1 MAWTLE
7 APLTRPALRSS
18 FGGNSW
24 LRATRVFAR
33 NRLVLAGAIMVVLLV
48 VTAVFAGLIA
58 PYDPIANNVR
68 AALQPPSS
76 LYFFGTDRFG
86 RDVFSRVVFGSQ
98 LSLVVGLV
106 SVAISATCGTVLGLV
121 SGFFGGWVDDVIGRV
136 MDVLFSF
143 PALVLAIAIAATL
156 GPGINNAIIAIAVV
170 YAPLFGRVVRGPVLV
185 ERSKDYVEAA
195 RTIGAGPRRLIVRH
209 VLPNV
214 LSPLIVQVTLT
225 ISHAILLE
233 SYLSFL
239 GLGTQPPYPS
249 WGTMLQENRTF
260 LETAPWTSV
269 FPGLAIMLAVL
280 AFNLLGD
287 GIRDVLDP
295 RVRSSL

>member
-1 MAWTLE
+1 MDRTLE
-7 APLTRPALRSS
+7 APLTTPAIRTSS
-18 FGGNSW
+18 GTSAW
-24 LRATRVFAR
+24 RRTARVFAR
-33 NRLVLAGAIMVVLLV
+33 NRLVLAGAILVVLV
-48 VTAVFAGLIA
+48 VLTALLARLIA
-58 PYDPIANNVR
+58 PYDPISNNIR

-76 LYFFGTDRFG
+76 LYLFGTDRFG

-98 LSLVVGLV
+98 LSLLVGLV
-106 SVAISATCGTVLGLV
+106 SVAISATFGTLLGLT
-121 SGFFGGWVDDVIGRV
+121 SGFFGGWIDDVIGRV

-156 GPGINNAIIAIAVV
+156 GPGITNAIIAIAVV

-195 RTIGAGPRRLIVRH
+195 RALGVGSSRLILRH

-260 LETAPWTSV
+260 LETAPWTSL

-295 RVRSSL
+295 RVRSL

>member
-7 APLTRPALRSS
+7 APITTP
-18 FGGNSW
+18 G
-24 LRATRVFAR
+24 LRASVSTATWRHAVRVFAR
-33 NRLVLAGAIMVVLLV
+33 NRLVLAGAIMVVLV
-48 VTAVFAGLIA
+48 VLTALFAGVIA

-76 LYFFGTDRFG
+76 LYLFGTDRFG

-106 SVAISATCGTVLGLV
+106 SVAIAATCGTLLGLA

-143 PALVLAIAIAATL
+143 PALVLAIAVAATL
-156 GPGINNAIIAIAVV
+156 GPGITNAIIAIAVV
-170 YAPLFGRVVRGPVLV
+170 YAPLFGRVIRGPVLV

-195 RTIGAGPRRLIVRH
+195 RAVGAGSPRLILRH

-295 RVRSSL
+295 HARSL

>member
-1 MAWTLE
+1 MDRTLE
-7 APLTRPALRSS
+7 APLTTPAIRTSS
-18 FGGNSW
+18 GTSAW
-24 LRATRVFAR
+24 RRTARVFAR
-33 NRLVLAGAIMVVLLV
+33 NRLVLAGAILVVLV
-48 VTAVFAGLIA
+48 VLTALLARLIA
-58 PYDPIANNVR
+58 PYDPISNNIR

-76 LYFFGTDRFG
+76 LYLFGTDRFG

-98 LSLVVGLV
+98 LSLLVGLV
-106 SVAISATCGTVLGLV
+106 SVAISATFGTLLGLT
-121 SGFFGGWVDDVIGRV
+121 SGFFGGWIDDVIGRV

-156 GPGINNAIIAIAVV
+156 GPGITNAIIAIAVV

-195 RTIGAGPRRLIVRH
+195 RAVGVGSSRLILRH

-260 LETAPWTSV
+260 LETAPWTSL

-295 RVRSSL
+295 RVRSL

>member
-1 MAWTLE
+1 MA
-7 APLTRPALRSS
+7 
-18 FGGNSW
+18 
-24 LRATRVFAR
+24 RVLAR
-33 NRLVLAGAIMVVLLV
+33 NRLVLAGALLV
-48 VTAVFAGLIA
+48 VLVVLTALLAGAIA

-68 AALQPPSS
+68 AALQPPSA
-76 LYFFGTDRFG
+76 YYWFGTDRYG

-98 LSLVVGLV
+98 LSLLVALV
-106 SVAISATCGTVLGLV
+106 SVAISAGVGTVLGLV
-121 SGFFGGWVDDVIGRV
+121 SGFFGGWVDDVIGRI

-143 PALVLAIAIAATL
+143 PALVLAIAVAATL
-156 GPGINNAIIAIAVV
+156 GPGITNAILAIAVV

-195 RTIGAGPRRLIVRH
+195 RALGAGAPRLILRH

-214 LSPLIVQVTLT
+214 LSPLIVQATLT
-225 ISHAILLE
+225 FSHAILLE

-249 WGTMLQENRTF
+249 WGTMLQEGRTF
-260 LETAPWTSV
+260 LETAPWMSV

-287 GIRDVLDP
+287 GVRDVLDP
-295 RVRSSL
+295 RLRSL

>member
-1 MAWTLE
+1 MAVTLE
-7 APLTRPALRSS
+7 APLAGAVGRPRAA
-18 FGGNSW
+18 GGEW
-24 LRATRVFAR
+24 RRTARVLAR
-33 NRLVLAGAIMVVLLV
+33 NRLVLVGAVMVVLV
-48 VTAVFAGLIA
+48 VLTALLAGAIA

-68 AALQPPSS
+68 AALQPPSA
-76 LYFFGTDRFG
+76 LYFFGTDRYG
-86 RDVFSRVVFGSQ
+86 RDVFSRVVFGSRI
-98 LSLVVGLV
+98 SLLVALV
-106 SVAISATCGTVLGLV
+106 SVAVAATSGTLLGLA
-121 SGFFGGWVDDVIGRV
+121 SGFFGGAVDDAIGRL

-156 GPGINNAIIAIAVV
+156 GPGITNAVIAIAVV

-185 ERSKDYVEAA
+185 ERAKDYVEAA
-195 RTIGAGPRRLIVRH
+195 RALGAGSPRLLLRH

-225 ISHAILLE
+225 FSHAILLE

-239 GLGTQPPYPS
+239 GLGVQPPYPS
-249 WGTMLQENRTF
+249 WGTMLQEGRTF
-260 LETAPWTSV
+260 LETAPWTSI

-295 RVRSSL
+295 RVS

>member
-7 APLTRPALRSS
+7 APLTTPATRSS
-18 FGGNSW
+18 SGAAAW
-24 LRATRVFAR
+24 RRTARVFAR
-33 NRLVLAGAIMVVLLV
+33 NRLVLAGAILVVLV
-48 VTAVFAGLIA
+48 VLTALLARVIA
-58 PYDPIANNVR
+58 PYDPIANNIR

-98 LSLVVGLV
+98 LSLLVGLV
-106 SVAISATCGTVLGLV
+106 SVAISATFGTLLGLA
-121 SGFFGGWVDDVIGRV
+121 SGFFGGWIDDLIGRV

-156 GPGINNAIIAIAVV
+156 GPGITNAIIAIAVV

-195 RTIGAGPRRLIVRH
+195 RAVGVGSSRLILRH

-287 GIRDVLDP
+287 GIRDALDP
-295 RVRSSL
+295 RVRSL

>member
-1 MAWTLE
+1 MDCTLE
-7 APLTRPALRSS
+7 APPTTAAIRTSS
-18 FGGNSW
+18 GTSAW
-24 LRATRVFAR
+24 RRTARVFAR
-33 NRLVLAGAIMVVLLV
+33 NRLVLAGAILVVLV
-48 VTAVFAGLIA
+48 VLTALLARLIA
-58 PYDPIANNVR
+58 PYDPIANNIR

-98 LSLVVGLV
+98 LSLLVGLV
-106 SVAISATCGTVLGLV
+106 SVAISATFGTLLGLT
-121 SGFFGGWVDDVIGRV
+121 SGFFGGWIDDVIGRV

-156 GPGINNAIIAIAVV
+156 GPGITNAIIAIAVV

-195 RTIGAGPRRLIVRH
+195 RALGVGSSRLILRH

-260 LETAPWTSV
+260 LETAPWTSL

-295 RVRSSL
+295 RVRSL

>member
-18 FGGNSW
+18 SDAAAW
-24 LRATRVFAR
+24 RRTARVFAR
-33 NRLVLAGAIMVVLLV
+33 NRLVLAGAILVVLV
-48 VTAVFAGLIA
+48 VLTALLARVIA
-58 PYDPIANNVR
+58 PYDPIANNIR

-98 LSLVVGLV
+98 LSLLVGLV
-106 SVAISATCGTVLGLV
+106 SVAISATFGTLLGLA
-121 SGFFGGWVDDVIGRV
+121 SGFFGGWIDDLIGRV

-156 GPGINNAIIAIAVV
+156 GPGITNAIIAIAVV

-195 RTIGAGPRRLIVRH
+195 RAVGVGSSRLILRH

-295 RVRSSL
+295 RVRSL

>member
-1 MAWTLE
+1 
-7 APLTRPALRSS
+7 
-18 FGGNSW
+18 
-24 LRATRVFAR
+24 
-33 NRLVLAGAIMVVLLV
+33 
-48 VTAVFAGLIA
+48 
-58 PYDPIANNVR
+58 
-68 AALQPPSS
+68 
-76 LYFFGTDRFG
+76 
-86 RDVFSRVVFGSQ
+86 
-98 LSLVVGLV
+98 
-106 SVAISATCGTVLGLV
+106 
-121 SGFFGGWVDDVIGRV
+121 
-136 MDVLFSF
+136 
-143 PALVLAIAIAATL
+143 
-156 GPGINNAIIAIAVV
+156 
-170 YAPLFGRVVRGPVLV
+170 VLV

-195 RTIGAGPRRLIVRH
+195 RAVGVGSSRLILRH

-295 RVRSSL
+295 RVRSL

>member
-18 FGGNSW
+18 SDIAAW
-24 LRATRVFAR
+24 RRAARVFAR
-33 NRLVLAGAIMVVLLV
+33 NRLVLAGAILVVLV
-48 VTAVFAGLIA
+48 VLTALLARVIA
-58 PYDPIANNVR
+58 PYDPIANNIR

-98 LSLVVGLV
+98 LSLLVGLV
-106 SVAISATCGTVLGLV
+106 SVAISATFGTLLGLA
-121 SGFFGGWVDDVIGRV
+121 SGFLGGWVDDLIGRV

-156 GPGINNAIIAIAVV
+156 GPGITNAIIAIAVV

-195 RTIGAGPRRLIVRH
+195 RAVGVGSSRLILRH

-295 RVRSSL
+295 RVRSL

>member
-1 MAWTLE
+1 MASTVGLTL
-7 APLTRPALRSS
+7 RQ
-18 FGGNSW
+18 
-24 LRATRVFAR
+24 RVAQPGLGRGEWQRTIRILAR
-33 NRLVLAGAIMVVLLV
+33 NRLVLAGSVLVVLV
-48 VTAVFAGLIA
+48 VLTALLAGAIA

-68 AALQPPSS
+68 AALQPPSA
-76 LYFFGTDRFG
+76 YYVFGTDRYG
-86 RDVFSRVVFGSQ
+86 RDIFSRVVFGSQ
-98 LSLVVGLV
+98 ISLAVALV
-106 SVAISATCGTVLGLV
+106 SVTLAATSGTLLGLA
-121 SGFFGGWVDDVIGRV
+121 SGFFGGWVDDVVGRL

-143 PALVLAIAIAATL
+143 PALVLAIAVAAAL
-156 GPGINNAIIAIAVV
+156 GPGITNAVLAIATV

-185 ERSKDYVEAA
+185 ERAKDYVEAA
-195 RTIGAGPRRLIVRH
+195 RAMGAGTPRLILRH
-209 VLPNV
+209 VFPNV

-225 ISHAILLE
+225 FSQVILLE

-249 WGTMLQENRTF
+249 WGTMLQEGRTF
-260 LETAPWTSV
+260 LESAPWTSV

-295 RVRSSL
+295 RLRSL

>member
-7 APLTRPALRSS
+7 TPLTRPVVEAS
-18 FGGNSW
+18 FGAASW
-24 LRATRVFAR
+24 RRTLRVFAR
-33 NRLVLAGAIMVVLLV
+33 NRLVLAGTIMVVLV
-48 VTAVFAGLIA
+48 VSTALMAGVIA

-68 AALQPPSS
+68 AALQPPSA

-98 LSLVVGLV
+98 LSLLVGLV
-106 SVAISATCGTVLGLV
+106 SVSIAATCGTLLGLA

-136 MDVLFSF
+136 MDVLFSL
-143 PALVLAIAIAATL
+143 PALVLAIAVAATL
-156 GPGINNAIIAIAVV
+156 GPGITNAIIAIAIV

-195 RTIGAGPRRLIVRH
+195 RAVGVGSGRLIVRH

-225 ISHAILLE
+225 MSHAILLE

-260 LETAPWTSV
+260 LETAPWTSI

-287 GIRDVLDP
+287 GIRDVFDP
-295 RVRSSL
+295 RV

>member
-7 APLTRPALRSS
+7 AQLTRPAIRPSS
-18 FGGNSW
+18 GTAAW
-24 LRATRVFAR
+24 RRTARVFAR
-33 NRLVLAGAIMVVLLV
+33 NRLVLAGAILVVLV
-48 VTAVFAGLIA
+48 VLTALLARVIA
-58 PYDPIANNVR
+58 PYDPIANNIR

-98 LSLVVGLV
+98 LSLLVGLV
-106 SVAISATCGTVLGLV
+106 SVAISATFGTLLGLA
-121 SGFFGGWVDDVIGRV
+121 SGFLGGWVDDLIGRV

-156 GPGINNAIIAIAVV
+156 GPGITNAIIAIAVV

-195 RTIGAGPRRLIVRH
+195 RAVGVGSSRLILRH

-295 RVRSSL
+295 RVRSL

>member
-1 MAWTLE
+1 MSSTLE
-7 APLTRPALRSS
+7 VPLTRSAAPFAASRSE
-18 FGGNSW
+18 W
-24 LRATRVFAR
+24 RRAARVLAR
-33 NRLVLAGAIMVVLLV
+33 NRLVLVGVIMVVLV
-48 VTAVFAGLIA
+48 VITAVLAGVIA

-68 AALQPPSS
+68 AALQPPSGF
-76 LYFFGTDRFG
+76 YFFGTDRYG

-98 LSLVVGLV
+98 ISLVVALV
-106 SVAISATCGTVLGLV
+106 SVVVSATTGTLLGLA
-121 SGFFGGWVDDVIGRV
+121 SGFFGGWVDDLIGRV

-143 PALVLAIAIAATL
+143 PALVLAIAVAATL
-156 GPGINNAIIAIAVV
+156 GPGITNAIIAISVV
-170 YAPLFGRVVRGPVLV
+170 YAPLFGRVIRGPVLV

-195 RTIGAGPRRLIVRH
+195 RAMGAGPPRLILRH
-209 VLPNV
+209 VFPNV

-225 ISHAILLE
+225 FSHAILLE

-249 WGTMLQENRTF
+249 WGTMLQEGRTF
-260 LETAPWTSV
+260 LETAPWTSI
-269 FPGLAIMLAVL
+269 FPGLAIIVAVL

-295 RVRSSL
+295 RV

>member
-1 MAWTLE
+1 MDCTLE
-7 APLTRPALRSS
+7 APPTTAAIRTSS
-18 FGGNSW
+18 GTSAW
-24 LRATRVFAR
+24 RRTARVFAR
-33 NRLVLAGAIMVVLLV
+33 NRLVLAGAILVVLV
-48 VTAVFAGLIA
+48 VLTALLARLIA
-58 PYDPIANNVR
+58 PYDPISNNIR

-76 LYFFGTDRFG
+76 LYLFGTDRFG

-98 LSLVVGLV
+98 LSLLVGLV
-106 SVAISATCGTVLGLV
+106 SVAISATFGTLLGLT
-121 SGFFGGWVDDVIGRV
+121 SGFFGGWIDDVIGRV

-156 GPGINNAIIAIAVV
+156 GPGITNAIIAIAVV

-195 RTIGAGPRRLIVRH
+195 RALGVGSSRLILRH

-260 LETAPWTSV
+260 LETAPWTSL

-295 RVRSSL
+295 RVRSL

>member
-7 APLTRPALRSS
+7 AHVSKPLAQPR
-18 FGGNSW
+18 FGVGQW
-24 LRATRVFAR
+24 GRAARVLTR
-33 NRLVLAGAIMVVLLV
+33 NRLVLAGAIMVVLV
-48 VTAVFAGLIA
+48 VLTALLAGVIA

-76 LYFFGTDRFG
+76 FYFFGTDRFG
-86 RDVFSRVVFGSQ
+86 RDIFSRVVFGSQ
-98 LSLVVGLV
+98 LSLLV
-106 SVAISATCGTVLGLV
+106 ALISVSISATIGTMLGLAA
-121 SGFFGGWVDDVIGRV
+121 GFYGGWVDDVIGRL

-143 PALVLAIAIAATL
+143 PALVLAIAVAATL
-156 GPGINNAIIAIAVV
+156 GPGITNAIIAIAVV

-185 ERSKDYVEAA
+185 ERSKDYVIAA
-195 RTIGAGPRRLIVRH
+195 RAMGAGPPRLIVRH

-214 LSPLIVQVTLT
+214 LSPLIVQATLT
-225 ISHAILLE
+225 FSHAILLE

-249 WGTMLQENRTF
+249 WGTMLQEGRTF
-260 LETAPWTSV
+260 LESAPWTSI
-269 FPGLAIMLAVL
+269 FPGLAIILAVL

-295 RVRSSL
+295 RVRSL